1 MGLVL
6 PSNILGGVTA
16 LMQLICIN
24 LNWAVYL
31 LITCNKQTQLQH
43 HAKNTGEEGFTEAHL
58 HSAIKI
64 RYEKHLMGE
73 IKTFEQILH
82 RSVILNNSRDHCLS
96 VPATVLHTHL
106 YLVGEDVDG

>member
-1 MGLVL
+1 MSLIL
-6 PSNILGGVTA
+6 PSNIFSGVTA

-31 LITCNKQTQLQH
+31 LIICNKQTQLQH

-64 RYEKHLMGE
+64 RYEKYLMGE

-82 RSVILNNSRDHCLS
+82 RSVILNNARDPTAC
-96 VPATVLHTHL
+96 L
-106 YLVGEDVDG
+106 YLQLFFTHTYI